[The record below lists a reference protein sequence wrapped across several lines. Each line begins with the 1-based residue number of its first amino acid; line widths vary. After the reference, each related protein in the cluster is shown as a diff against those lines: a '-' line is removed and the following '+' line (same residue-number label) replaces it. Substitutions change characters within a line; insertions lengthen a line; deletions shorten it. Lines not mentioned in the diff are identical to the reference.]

1 MIFQLSPSS
10 NFSNRLSFGKG
21 DVHMTETVNDKESIF
36 SRWTIAEGIVG
47 LGMVVLAFLAIAF
60 SDVSG
65 GRTQGYWTALVVIY
79 AIAAYTVDQLY
90 SGVSFRDV
98 RRALSLALHWGGVFA
113 AMLLVYYFTASGR
126 FANANIGLANGLVL
140 ALGTFLYGVHGNWR
154 FMVIGGALGLGTLGV
169 AFTEEYLWILFGI
182 VVLALIMFIVGSRI
196 ARSTRLPADM

>member
-1 MIFQLSPSS
+1 
-10 NFSNRLSFGKG
+10 
-21 DVHMTETVNDKESIF
+21 MTETANDKELQYF
-36 SRWTIAEGIVG
+36 RGGPLQRA
-47 LGMVVLAFLAIAF
+47 L
-60 SDVSG
+60 SG
-65 GRTQGYWTALVVIY
+65 WGCSFWHSWRLPSLTLPGGAPKVYWTALVVIY
-79 AIAAYTVDQLY
+79 AVAAYTVDRLH
-90 SGVSFRDV
+90 SGVSFKDV
-98 RRALSLALHWGGVFA
+98 RRALSLALHWVGVFA

-140 ALGTFLYGVHGNWR
+140 ALGAFLYGVHGNWR